1 MDNMTAISKYNT
13 VIIGSGLGGL
23 TAGATLAKLGKK
35 VLVLEQ
41 HYIPG
46 GCATNFK
53 RKDFVMEVGLHE
65 MNGFHDMDIKAKVF
79 ELLKV
84 NEFIQFVQVP
94 ELFHVASA
102 NSSFTFPHGA
112 HTAQQ
117 ALIEK
122 FPHEVKGIEAFFKL
136 MMNTLDEINR
146 MPKEKWKMML
156 IYPLIPVLYPNIF
169 KSIKLSCGNWLDK
182 HINDE
187 QLKLVLT
194 TNVLYYG
201 DDPYNLS
208 LMHFAIAQAGYIT
221 GGGYYIRGGS
231 QKFSDYLTHYIESN
245 GGQVIVGKKVE
256 NILVENGEA
265 TGVQYRDAFNDSME
279 PVTIYA
285 DAIVVNAALPHAVK
299 MLPAAYRSSLENKIK
314 DLEESCSLIS
324 IYMGFD
330 IDLKQFGVKHY
341 STFFQGEGV
350 NSLKDIKINN
360 RGAWDKKCF
369 VFVDYSQVDAG
380 IAPSGKT
387 FGVIC
392 AADYLSEWEAL
403 DEVAYKD
410 KKEYIAQ
417 LFFKRLEEYYPG
429 IVQHIIYYEVGTA
442 KTIQRYTL
450 NPKGTPYGYAQS
462 PSQSGLRRI
471 AAKSP
476 VKNMYFASAWSFP
489 GGGFTGS
496 ISGGYWAAM
505 SMNGAIKW
513 QNHSKQLLEDN
524 RIVKLL
530 KKQIIAE
537 NSIELTFEK
546 PPGFYHKAGQYAIL
560 RLNKPKKNELDLP
573 FRSLSIVS
581 HPDEPTLRFAM
592 RMSESSFKQ
601 SCAQMDV
608 GEEATIFG
616 PAGKF
621 LLSEGAENIV
631 FLICGIGITPVVPML
646 QQLEKNQFKGK
657 VYLFNSNKTISSAAY
672 QSELENLK
680 MPNYTYISVI
690 TSTDKR
696 IDIDLIKDHLNDLQ
710 RYNYYL
716 VGTSPFLVAMKQLLN
731 KEGVPLA
738 KIKMDDFG

>member
-1 MDNMTAISKYNT
+1 
-13 VIIGSGLGGL
+13 
-23 TAGATLAKLGKK
+23 
-35 VLVLEQ
+35 
-41 HYIPG
+41 
-46 GCATNFK
+46 
-53 RKDFVMEVGLHE
+53 
-65 MNGFHDMDIKAKVF
+65 
-79 ELLKV
+79 
-84 NEFIQFVQVP
+84 
-94 ELFHVASA
+94 
-102 NSSFTFPHGA
+102 
-112 HTAQQ
+112 
-117 ALIEK
+117 
-122 FPHEVKGIEAFFKL
+122 
-136 MMNTLDEINR
+136 
-146 MPKEKWKMML
+146 
-156 IYPLIPVLYPNIF
+156 
-169 KSIKLSCGNWLDK
+169 
-182 HINDE
+182 
-187 QLKLVLT
+187 
-194 TNVLYYG
+194 
-201 DDPYNLS
+201 
-208 LMHFAIAQAGYIT
+208 
-221 GGGYYIRGGS
+221 
-231 QKFSDYLTHYIESN
+231 
-245 GGQVIVGKKVE
+245 
-256 NILVENGEA
+256 
-265 TGVQYRDAFNDSME
+265 
-279 PVTIYA
+279 
-285 DAIVVNAALPHAVK
+285 
-299 MLPAAYRSSLENKIK
+299 
-314 DLEESCSLIS
+314 
-324 IYMGFD
+324 MGFNV
-330 IDLKQFGVKHY
+330 DLKQFGVKHY

-380 IAPSGKT
+380 IAPSGKS

-417 LFFKRLEEYYPG
+417 LFFKRLEEHYPG

-471 AAKSP
+471 AARSP

-505 SMNGAIKW
+505 SMNEAIKW
-513 QNHSKQLLEDN
+513 QKHSKQLLEDS

-601 SCAQMDV
+601 SCAQMEV

-646 QQLEKNQFKGK
+646 QQLEKNQFKGR

-672 QSELENLK
+672 QRELENLK
-680 MPNYTYISVI
+680 MQNYTYIPVI
-690 TSTDKR
+690 TATDKR
-696 IDIDLIKDHLNDLQ
+696 IDIDLIKNHLNDLQ

-716 VGTSPFLVAMKQLLN
+716 VGTSPFLVSMKQLLN
-731 KEGVPLA
+731 KEGVAPA